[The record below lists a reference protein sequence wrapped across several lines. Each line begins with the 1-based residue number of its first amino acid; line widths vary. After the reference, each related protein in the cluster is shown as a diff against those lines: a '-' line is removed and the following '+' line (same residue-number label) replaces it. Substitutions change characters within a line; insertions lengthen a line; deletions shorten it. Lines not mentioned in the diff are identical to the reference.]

1 LAYYLTIKN
10 VKKMTQIKISVKDII
25 SVIKNDN
32 RFQGNQKTLQ
42 VINIAISKAKGSK
55 ENLIAFA
62 NEVKSLISFE

>member
-1 LAYYLTIKN
+1 MK
-10 VKKMTQIKISVKDII
+10 QIKISVKDII

-42 VINIAISKAKGSK
+42 VINIAISKAQGSK